1 MSVVLMAIC
10 RQADCMFLVDCPT
23 CSHRELR
30 SFSALLAV
38 ANDER
43 GIVLTF
49 ECSHCGSTVR
59 SVTGRA
65 TAVARTTSPVAA

>member
-1 MSVVLMAIC
+1 
-10 RQADCMFLVDCPT
+10 MFLVDCPT

-30 SFSALLAV
+30 SFSALRGV
-38 ANDER
+38 TNHER

-49 ECSHCGSTVR
+49 ECSNCSASVR

-65 TAVARTTSPVAA
+65 GAVASATSSVAA

>member
-1 MSVVLMAIC
+1 MAIG
-10 RQADCMFLVDCPT
+10 RQAECMFLVDCPT

-49 ECSHCGSTVR
+49 ECSHCGSTVD

-65 TAVARTTSPVAA
+65 GVTAPITKPVAA